1 MANIRISQLP
11 TAPDAISGSELVPIV
26 QNGQTVQTTVSAITN
41 SPSLTQTFLTTT
53 QESTLPNSRYIGG
66 GLGIGTSDAGAQGLY
81 SFFLNGTSA
90 SLENA
95 STGIIVKSGVNTVV
109 NRLIAAGTAGL
120 SVSNGNGISGNP
132 TLSLT
137 DLALSIATLTGNGMV
152 SLVGGSYFQNVTLT
166 GTADQIS
173 IANPNGGSN
182 PTFSIANNPTFP
194 GTSAALLP
202 RGTSSDRVSV
212 PTTGM
217 IRYNTQTEVFEG
229 YTNTGWNSF
238 SVTGGVTSFS
248 AGSTGFTPVTATT
261 GAVTLGG
268 TLNTSSGGTG
278 ASGTLTGYV
287 YGNGTSAMTASTTIP
302 TTALSGVIT
311 NAQLQNSSITIGST
325 SVSLGGTITT
335 LTGTSISGSTNT
347 LSNIGNS
354 SLTNSSV
361 TYNGVTVA
369 LGASGTITAT
379 ATNPL
384 TISTG
389 LQLNSGTTYDG
400 SVAKT
405 ISIDSTVVTL
415 TGSQTLTNKTM
426 SGASNTF
433 SNIGNSS
440 LTNSSLT
447 INGTS
452 VSLGGSITVTAT
464 ASNALTIGAGL
475 SGTSYN
481 GSSPVT
487 IAIDSTVVTLSGS
500 QTLTNKSISGSTN
513 TFTNIPNSGLTN
525 SSLTIGTTNI
535 ALGGTSLTLAGLTSV
550 TVTQDPVSAL
560 QLATKQYVDTVAQ
573 GLDAKASCVYGTTN
587 NITLSGLGTQAGGD
601 WASSLTAG
609 DRILVK
615 NQSSSQ
621 FNGIYVAAAGT
632 WSRSLDM
639 DTWAEVPS
647 SFVFIESGSTL
658 ADTGWVTTANAGG
671 TIDVTPMPWV
681 QFSGAGTYTAGTGLT
696 LTGTQFSLT
705 SPVTTSLGG
714 TGSTSALTQYG
725 VVYGSTTSAMATT
738 AAGTSTQVLHGNA
751 SGAPTFGAVSLTADV
766 SGTLPVGNGGTGIT
780 SLTANYIPYGNGS
793 SAFQSSANHTFDGTT
808 LTLGN
813 AGVTARFQGDFSNAT
828 VASRTAFV
836 TGTTNGSTGIY
847 ALPNGSSTAAS
858 WQATNNASP
867 TNASKILIATN
878 GSTDVQLV
886 SGVNGS
892 GTYLPLTFWNNGAEK
907 ARLSV
912 AGGFSIGTATDA
924 GSTNLLVAGTA
935 TALGGIA
942 GGTF

>member
-1 MANIRISQLP
+1 MANVRISQLP
-11 TAPDAISGSELVPIV
+11 VAPSAITGDELVPIV

-41 SPSLTQTFLTTT
+41 SPSQTQTFLTIT
-53 QESTLPNSRYIGG
+53 QEPTLPNSRYIGG
-66 GLGIGTSDAGAQGLY
+66 GLGIGTSDAGAQGLF
-81 SFFLNGTSA
+81 SLFLNGTSA

-120 SVSNGNGISGNP
+120 SVANGNGISGNP

-152 SLVGGSYFQNVTLT
+152 SLVSGSYFQNVTLT
-166 GTADQIS
+166 GTTGQIS
-173 IANPNGGSN
+173 VANPNGGSN

-202 RGTSSDRVSV
+202 RGNTSQRVSV

-229 YTNTGWNSF
+229 YTSTGWNQF

-248 AGSTGFTPVTATT
+248 AGSTGFTPVTATN
-261 GAVTLGG
+261 GVVTLGG
-268 TLNTSSGGTG
+268 TLNSSSGGTG

-302 TTALSGVIT
+302 
-311 NAQLQNSSITIGST
+311 NAGLA
-325 SVSLGGTITT
+325 
-335 LTGTSISGSTNT
+335 
-347 LSNIGNS
+347 
-354 SLTNSSV
+354 NSSV

-369 LGASGTITAT
+369 LGSSGTITAT

-400 SVAKT
+400 SAAKT

-415 TGSQTLTNKTM
+415 TGSQVLTNKSI
-426 SGASNTF
+426 SGSTNTL
-433 SNIGNSS
+433 SSIGNSS

-447 INGTS
+447 YNGVTVALGASGTITANTTNSLTFNNGGSGDASGTTFNGSAAKTISYNTVGASPLAGSTSLVTVGTITTGVWNGTA
-452 VSLGGSITVTAT
+452 IA
-464 ASNALTIGAGL
+464 N
-475 SGTSYN
+475 SYL
-481 GSSPVT
+481 
-487 IAIDSTVVTLSGS
+487 A
-500 QTLTNKSISGSTN
+500 
-513 TFTNIPNSGLTN
+513 N
-525 SSLTIGTTNI
+525 SSLTIGTTSI
-535 ALGGTSLTLAGLTSV
+535 SLGATSLTLAGLTSV
-550 TVTQDPVSAL
+550 TVTQDPTSDL

-587 NITLSGLGTQAGGD
+587 DITLSGLGTQAGGD

-632 WSRSLDM
+632 WARSADM
-639 DTWAEVPS
+639 NVWAEVPS
-647 SFVFIESGSTL
+647 SFVFIETGSTL
-658 ADTGWVTTANAGG
+658 ADTGWVTTANAVG
-671 TIDVTPMPWV
+671 TIDVTAMPWV

-705 SPVTTSLGG
+705 SPVAVSLGG
-714 TGSTSALTQYG
+714 SGLTSYTAGDLIYATASTTLSKLAIGASTYIMTSSGTAPQWSIPSGITVGNATNAANVAVATGS
-725 VVYGSTTSAMATT
+725 ATT
-738 AAGTSTQVLHGNA
+738 NYLSFVTATTGN
-751 SGAPTFGAVSLTADV
+751 
-766 SGTLPVGNGGTGIT
+766 LPVLTNTG
-780 SLTANYIPYGNGS
+780 LTYN
-793 SAFQSSANHTFDGTT
+793 
-808 LTLGN
+808 
-813 AGVTARFQGDFSNAT
+813 
-828 VASRTAFV
+828 
-836 TGTTNGSTGIY
+836 
-847 ALPNGSSTAAS
+847 SST
-858 WQATNNASP
+858 NAI
-867 TNASKILIATN
+867 T
-878 GSTDVQLV
+878 
-886 SGVNGS
+886 
-892 GTYLPLTFWNNGAEK
+892 
-907 ARLSV
+907 
-912 AGGFSIGTATDA
+912 
-924 GSTNLLVAGTA
+924 
-935 TALGGIA
+935 GGIS

>member
-1 MANIRISQLP
+1 MANVRISQLP
-11 TAPDAISGSELVPIV
+11 PAPSPITGAELVPIV

-41 SPSLTQTFLTTT
+41 SPSQTQTFLTIT
-53 QESTLPNSRYIGG
+53 QEPTLPNSRYIGG
-66 GLGIGTSDAGAQGLY
+66 GLGIGTSDAGAQGLF
-81 SFFLNGTSA
+81 SLFLNGTSA

-120 SVSNGNGISGNP
+120 SVANGNGISGNP

-152 SLVGGSYFQNVTLT
+152 SLVSGSYFQNVTLT
-166 GTADQIS
+166 GTTDQIS
-173 IANPNGGSN
+173 VANPNGGSN

-202 RGTSSDRVSV
+202 RGNTSQRVSV

-229 YTNTGWNSF
+229 YTSTGWNQF

-268 TLNTSSGGTG
+268 TLNSSSGGTG

-302 TTALSGVIT
+302 TTSLSGVIT

-325 SVSLGGTITT
+325 AVSLGGTITT
-335 LTGTSISGSTNT
+335 FAGTSISGSTNT

-415 TGSQTLTNKTM
+415 TGSQVLTNKSI
-426 SGASNTF
+426 SGSTNTL
-433 SNIGNSS
+433 SSIGNSS

-447 INGTS
+447 YNGVTVALGASGTITANTTNSLTFNNGGSGDASGTTFNGSAAKTISYNTVGASPLAGSTSLVTVGTITTGVWNGTA
-452 VSLGGSITVTAT
+452 IA
-464 ASNALTIGAGL
+464 N
-475 SGTSYN
+475 SYL
-481 GSSPVT
+481 
-487 IAIDSTVVTLSGS
+487 A
-500 QTLTNKSISGSTN
+500 
-513 TFTNIPNSGLTN
+513 N
-525 SSLTIGTTNI
+525 SSLTIGTTSI
-535 ALGGTSLTLAGLTSV
+535 SLGATSLTLAGLTSV
-550 TVTQDPVSAL
+550 TVTQDPTSDL

-573 GLDAKASCVYGTTN
+573 GLDAKASCVYGTTA

-615 NQSSSQ
+615 SQSSSQ
-621 FNGIYVAAAGT
+621 FNGIYVAAAST
-632 WSRSLDM
+632 WARSADM
-639 DTWAEVPS
+639 NVWAEVPS
-647 SFVFIESGSTL
+647 SFVFIETGSTL
-658 ADTGWVTTANAGG
+658 ADTGWVTTANAVG
-671 TIDVTPMPWV
+671 TIDVTAMPWV

-705 SPVTTSLGG
+705 SPVAVSLGG
-714 TGSTSALTQYG
+714 SGLTSYTAGDLIYATASTTLSKLAIGASTYIMTSSGTAPQWSIPSGITVGNATNAANVAVATGS
-725 VVYGSTTSAMATT
+725 ATT
-738 AAGTSTQVLHGNA
+738 NYLHFSTATTGN
-751 SGAPTFGAVSLTADV
+751 
-766 SGTLPVGNGGTGIT
+766 LPVLTNTG
-780 SLTANYIPYGNGS
+780 LTYN
-793 SAFQSSANHTFDGTT
+793 
-808 LTLGN
+808 
-813 AGVTARFQGDFSNAT
+813 
-828 VASRTAFV
+828 
-836 TGTTNGSTGIY
+836 
-847 ALPNGSSTAAS
+847 SST
-858 WQATNNASP
+858 NAI
-867 TNASKILIATN
+867 T
-878 GSTDVQLV
+878 
-886 SGVNGS
+886 
-892 GTYLPLTFWNNGAEK
+892 
-907 ARLSV
+907 
-912 AGGFSIGTATDA
+912 
-924 GSTNLLVAGTA
+924 
-935 TALGGIA
+935 GGIS